1 MVKKR
6 LRPGTDVGYVSDEAT
21 RVSECPIYDSS
32 FPPSRPRNRNRKSR
46 LFGLGG
52 GVYGRRSVGGALQGD
67 RTVDSALTLN
77 CVERNDRGMPVMWSS
92 SNATRLRAV
101 DSSTPVSKPSP
112 SPGSA
117 AWRLAEAGLRRRT
130 KAA

>member
-1 MVKKR
+1 MLSFR
-6 LRPGTDVGYVSDEAT
+6 HRPARE
-21 RVSECPIYDSS
+21 I
-32 FPPSRPRNRNRKSR
+32 RNRKSR

-67 RTVDSALTLN
+67 RTVDNALTLN
-77 CVERNDRGMPVMWSS
+77 CVERNDRGMPVMRSP
-92 SNATRLRAV
+92 SNEVASCRH
-101 DSSTPVSKPSP
+101 SSTPVSKPSP

-117 AWRLAEAGLRRRT
+117 AWRVAEAGLRRRT